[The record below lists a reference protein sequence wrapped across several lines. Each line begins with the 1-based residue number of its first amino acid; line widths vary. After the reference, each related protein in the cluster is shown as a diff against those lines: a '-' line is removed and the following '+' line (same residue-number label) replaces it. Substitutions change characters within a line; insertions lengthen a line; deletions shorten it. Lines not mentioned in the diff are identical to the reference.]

1 MNIHNKILYLT
12 GLILLLASGCA
23 GVAVPERAAV
33 KEKET
38 LIIYPD
44 GTMEFKNRGMDEKD
58 VVIYP
63 DGRGGERAAVKMS
76 VPLHPDFYRDTIIV
90 ERLPS
95 TDWEQ
100 KAND

>member
-33 KEKET
+33 KEQET
-38 LIIYPD
+38 LIVYPD
-44 GTMEFKNRGMDEKD
+44 GTMEFKNRGMYEKD

-63 DGRGGERAAVKMS
+63 DGRGGERAAVKMR

-90 ERLPS
+90 DRKLPA
-95 TDWEQ
+95 DEEQ
-100 KAND
+100 